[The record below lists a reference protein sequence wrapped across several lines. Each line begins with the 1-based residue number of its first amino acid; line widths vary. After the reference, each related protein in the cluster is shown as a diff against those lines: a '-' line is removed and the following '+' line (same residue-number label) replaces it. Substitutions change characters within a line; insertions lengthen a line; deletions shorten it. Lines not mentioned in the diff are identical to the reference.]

1 MIFDKGEFADFFLQA
16 ANKNGLASLILPYH
30 IDAFYALTE
39 RMLTV
44 NEQFNLTAI
53 KEPRRVILL
62 HYIDSLV
69 GARFFPEGAS
79 VIDVGCGAGFPSL
92 PLAIFRPDLKITAL
106 DATAK
111 RVRYVRETADLLG
124 LCNLE
129 TLTGRAEDIAADK
142 AYRERFDAAT
152 ARAVAALPV
161 LSELCLPFVRVGGSF
176 IAMKGK
182 SGREELALSKNA
194 ISLLGGATESVE
206 DTPIFSPEGEAFD
219 HTTVLIRKTA
229 ATDKK
234 YPRPYGKILKSPL

>member
-79 VIDVGCGAGFPSL
+79 VIDVGCGAGFPDIL
-92 PLAIFRPDLKITAL
+92 PQPDLWL
-106 DATAK
+106 FAT
-111 RVRYVRETADLLG
+111 LQ
-124 LCNLE
+124 
-129 TLTGRAEDIAADK
+129 
-142 AYRERFDAAT
+142 
-152 ARAVAALPV
+152 
-161 LSELCLPFVRVGGSF
+161 
-176 IAMKGK
+176 
-182 SGREELALSKNA
+182 
-194 ISLLGGATESVE
+194 GAHI
-206 DTPIFSPEGEAFD
+206 P
-219 HTTVLIRKTA
+219 
-229 ATDKK
+229 
-234 YPRPYGKILKSPL
+234 